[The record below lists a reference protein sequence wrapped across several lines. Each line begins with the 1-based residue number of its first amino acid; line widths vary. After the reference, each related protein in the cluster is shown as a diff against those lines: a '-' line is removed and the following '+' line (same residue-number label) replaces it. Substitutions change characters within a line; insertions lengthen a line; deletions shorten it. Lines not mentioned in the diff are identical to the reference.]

1 MSKEC
6 KCTNCGC
13 CEGGF
18 KVGDLVVFRGMV
30 RGFHRHAT
38 FVIVEDTN
46 PKTVLL
52 RNTYDGSMAIGKK
65 SDLEKA

>member
-1 MSKEC
+1 
-6 KCTNCGC
+6 
-13 CEGGF
+13 
-18 KVGDLVVFRGMV
+18 MV